1 MKAPAA
7 GRPRPSDTSCLS
19 VCCRRWIQ
27 NPTARCPR
35 QPGHPRSQ
43 TRKRPTWIRKYVR
56 LLAGADDWY
65 YWRLQSRSLVGNCQL
80 SALGFA

>member
-19 VCCRRWIQ
+19 VR
-27 NPTARCPR
+27 PSAAAAGSKTPL
-35 QPGHPRSQ
+35 PGARSQ

-65 YWRLQSRSLVGNCQL
+65 YWRLQSRAGL
-80 SALGFA
+80 S